1 MNTQESTWRDAGRPA
16 AERVESLMAELTL
29 EEKVSQLGSYWIRP
43 DERKESSDGNVA
55 PMEDTFSSNRPTF
68 EQEIDGGLGQI
79 TRAFGSAPLDPAAG
93 RARLADL
100 QRAVVAANR
109 LGIPALAHEECLTG
123 FTTMGATCYP
133 ASIAWAASWDADLV
147 REMASRIGHDMKKV
161 GVHLGL
167 SPVLDVVRDYRW
179 GRVEET
185 LGEDPHLVG
194 ELGTAYV
201 QGLQAGG
208 VHATLKHFAGYAASR
223 AGRNHAPVPMGSR
236 ELEDVIF
243 PPFER
248 AVREG
253 GAHSVMNSYADID
266 GEAPA
271 ASHRLLTEVLR
282 DRWAFTGTV
291 VSDYWAVSFLET
303 MHKVAQDQDDAGVIS
318 IAAGMD
324 VELPETNAF
333 RHLARAVEDGRLNA
347 EVLDTA
353 VRRVLMQKAQLGLL
367 DAGWTPEDHWEGDDV
382 ELDSA
387 GNRAHARRMAE
398 QSIILLKNNGILPL
412 GGYTSGAE
420 GAASG
425 TAKGRIAVVGPSA
438 TQPRAHLGCYTF
450 TNHVLSRFFGEDEH
464 GIELPSILEALKA
477 APALAGADIGY
488 ERGVDFTDPDG
499 SGIDAAVA
507 AAKDAD
513 VAVVTVGDLAGL
525 FGRGTSGEGCDVV
538 DLALPGRQADLVE
551 AVLATGT
558 PTILVLV
565 TGRPYSLG
573 QFADRAAAI
582 VQAFMPGEEGGPAL
596 ASVLTGAVNPSG
608 KLPVQIPDHVGG
620 QPGTYLTPPLGWFS
634 DGVSNLD
641 PRPLYPFGFGLSYTT
656 FEVKDLEVSAEEITT
671 DGTVEVS
678 ATVTNTGARDG
689 AEVVQLYVRDEVASV
704 VRPRRSLTGFAKVHL
719 AAGES
724 MRVMFEVHADRTSF
738 TGLDHRRIVEPGAFG
753 VEVGTSSENLPLT
766 GEFTIVGEVREVPE
780 GRVMDTPVRV
790 RSVSGSHVPEAPA
803 PVS

>member
-1 MNTQESTWRDAGRPA
+1 MNTPENTWRDAGRPI
-16 AERVESLMAELTL
+16 AERVEALMAEMSVS
-29 EEKVSQLGSYWIRP
+29 EKVSQLGSSWIRP
-43 DERKESSDGNVA
+43 AERNDDGDGNVA
-55 PMEDTFSSNRPTF
+55 PMEDTFSKDRLSF
-68 EQEIDGGLGQI
+68 EEEIVGGLGQI
-79 TRAFGSAPLDPAAG
+79 TRAFGSAPLDPVAG
-93 RARLADL
+93 RARLAEM

-133 ASIAWAASWDADLV
+133 ASIAWAASWDAELV
-147 REMASRIGHDMKKV
+147 REMAARIGADMKQV

-185 LGEDPHLVG
+185 LGEDPHLVS
-194 ELGTAYV
+194 ELSTAYV
-201 QGLQAGG
+201 QGLQSSG

-223 AGRNHAPVPMGSR
+223 AGRNHAPVPMGAR
-236 ELEDVIF
+236 ELEDVIL

-253 GAHSVMNSYADID
+253 GVKSVMNSYADID

-271 ASHRLLTEVLR
+271 ASHRMLTGILR
-282 DRWAFTGTV
+282 ERWGFNGTV

-303 MHKVAQDQDDAGVIS
+303 MHRIVKDQDAAGVVS

-333 RHLARAVEDGRLNA
+333 RNLAQAVADGRLDA

-353 VRRVLMQKAQLGLL
+353 VRRVLTQKAELGLL
-367 DAGWTPEDHWEGDDV
+367 DADWDPEAAW
-382 ELDSA
+382 A
-387 GNRAHARRMAE
+387 GETVDFDTAENRAHARRMAE
-398 QSIILLKNNGILPL
+398 ESVILLKNDGVLPL
-412 GGYTSGAE
+412 RAHGSRGGGTG
-420 GAASG
+420 GQDAAP
-425 TAKGRIAVVGPSA
+425 ARIAVVGPSA
-438 TQPRAHLGCYTF
+438 SQPRSHLGCYSF
-450 TNHVLSRFFGEDEH
+450 TNHVLSRFFGDDEY
-464 GIELPSILEALKA
+464 GIELPSILESLRAD
-477 APALAGADIGY
+477 PDLAGAKIAC
-488 ERGVDFTDPDG
+488 ERGVDFTDPDDA
-499 SGIDAAVA
+499 GIAAAVA
-507 AAKDAD
+507 AARDAE

-538 DLALPGRQADLVE
+538 DLALPGRQGDLVE

-558 PTILVLV
+558 PTVLVLV

-573 QFADRAAAI
+573 AFADRAAGI
-582 VQAFMPGEEGGPAL
+582 VQAFMPGEEGGPAV
-596 ASVLTGAVNPSG
+596 ASVLTGGVNPSG

-620 QPGTYLTPPLGWFS
+620 QPGTYLTPPLGWYS

-641 PRPLYPFGFGLSYTT
+641 PRPLYPFGFGLSYTE
-656 FEVKDLEVSAEEITT
+656 FEVRDLEISAEEIAA

-704 VRPRRSLTGFAKVHL
+704 VRPRRALTGFAKVHL

-724 MRVMFEVHADRTSF
+724 KRVTFEVHADRTSF

-753 VEVGTSSENLPLT
+753 IEVGTSSEDLPLT
-766 GEFTIVGEVREVPE
+766 GRFTIIGEVREVPE

-790 RSVSGSHVPEAPA
+790 RAVSGHHAPEAP
-803 PVS
+803 VS